1 MSKLLLLSH
10 ADLSKE
16 FYNAIHLIMGKP
28 DDRVDFLTLPYGT
41 DIEKYQRQLE
51 ERVVKAGDEG
61 ILILTDLFG
70 GSPFMIST
78 RVYQK
83 YHERVQIEIVTGAN
97 LPMIAEL
104 MTNLDKDVKELKKI
118 ALEAGLNG
126 IVDFSS
132 NWIRG
137 E

>member
-1 MSKLLLLSH
+1 MR
-10 ADLSKE
+10 
-16 FYNAIHLIMGKP
+16 IP
-28 DDRVDFLTLPYGT
+28 DFLTLPYGT
-41 DIEKYQRQLE
+41 DIEKYQQQLE

-83 YHERVQIEIVTGAN
+83 YHERVQIEIVTGTN

-132 NWIRG
+132 KLD
-137 E
+137 

>member
-1 MSKLLLLSH
+1 MSKLLLLGH

-16 FYNAIHLIMGKP
+16 FYNVIHLIMGMP
-28 DDRVDFLTLPYGT
+28 DERVDYLTLPYGT
-41 DIEKYQRQLE
+41 DIEKYQQQLE
-51 ERVVKAGDEG
+51 QKVIAAGNEG

-83 YHERVQIEIVTGAN
+83 FHKKIPIEIVTGVN
-97 LPMIAEL
+97 LPMLAEL
-104 MTNLDKDVKELKKI
+104 VLNLDKNVTELKKI
-118 ALEAGLNG
+118 ALDVGTNE

-132 NWIRG
+132 KLG
-137 E
+137 

>member
-41 DIEKYQRQLE
+41 DIEKYQQQLE
-51 ERVVKAGDEG
+51 ERVVKASDEG

-132 NWIRG
+132 KLD
-137 E
+137 

>member
-16 FYNAIHLIMGKP
+16 FYNAIRLIMGKP
-28 DDRVDFLTLPYGT
+28 DDRVEYITLPYGT
-41 DIEKYQRQLE
+41 DIEKYQQQLE
-51 ERVVKAGDEG
+51 EKVAAAGDDG

-83 YHERVQIEIVTGAN
+83 YHESVPIEIVTGAN

-104 MTNLDKDVKELKKI
+104 MTNLDKNAKELKEV
-118 ALEAGLNG
+118 ALEAGVNG

-132 NWIRG
+132 KLD
-137 E
+137 

>member
-28 DDRVDFLTLPYGT
+28 DDRVEYITLPYGT
-41 DIEKYQRQLE
+41 DIEKYQQQLE
-51 ERVVKAGDEG
+51 EKVAAAGDDG

-83 YHERVQIEIVTGAN
+83 FHESVPIEIVTGAN

-104 MTNLDKDVKELKKI
+104 MTNLDKDAKELKKI
-118 ALEAGLNG
+118 ALDAGVNG

-132 NWIRG
+132 KLD
-137 E
+137 

>member
-41 DIEKYQRQLE
+41 DIVKYQQQLE

-104 MTNLDKDVKELKKI
+104 MTYLD
-118 ALEAGLNG
+118 
-126 IVDFSS
+126 
-132 NWIRG
+132 
-137 E
+137 

>member
-1 MSKLLLLSH
+1 MLSH

-132 NWIRG
+132 KLD
-137 E
+137 

>member
-16 FYNAIHLIMGKP
+16 FYNAIRLIMGKP
-28 DDRVDFLTLPYGT
+28 DDRVEYITLPYGT
-41 DIEKYQRQLE
+41 DIEKYQQQLE
-51 ERVVKAGDEG
+51 EKVAAAGDDG
-61 ILILTDLFG
+61 LLILTDLFG

-83 YHERVQIEIVTGAN
+83 YHESVPIEIVTGAN

-104 MTNLDKDVKELKKI
+104 MTNLDKNAKELKEV
-118 ALEAGLNG
+118 ALEAGVNG

-132 NWIRG
+132 KLD
-137 E
+137 